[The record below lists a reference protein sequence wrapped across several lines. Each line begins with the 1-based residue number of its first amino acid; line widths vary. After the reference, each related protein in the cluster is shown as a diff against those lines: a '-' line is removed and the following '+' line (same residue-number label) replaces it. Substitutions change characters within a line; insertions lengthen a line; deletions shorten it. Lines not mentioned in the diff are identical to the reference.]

1 LLDGQTSETID
12 DFIVENPSYANLTK
26 IGIASLFIQSCY
38 DFGNRQALLRP
49 FSDRHFF
56 SQSSGQSR
64 NWVHLLINI
73 IRQGIRSKTVTADK
87 KVKIITFNYDKILE
101 HVLEK
106 QFSNTET
113 PLSHYTD
120 YIEILHMHGECG
132 DLNDVLS
139 SPAETCLQWAKGIHV
154 VNEPDVP
161 EDIEKKRAEAKTIIK
176 SARELYFCGFSF
188 SGPNCRLLGLD
199 SSYEGGG
206 TRLISYCNYDGNVGI
221 KKTVEKYKRRKQDV
235 VEAPGSVD
243 KPLGVSDWIKQGQL
257 GELPG

>member
-1 LLDGQTSETID
+1 
-12 DFIVENPSYANLTK
+12 
-26 IGIASLFIQSCY
+26 
-38 DFGNRQALLRP
+38 
-49 FSDRHFF
+49 
-56 SQSSGQSR
+56 
-64 NWVHLLINI
+64 
-73 IRQGIRSKTVTADK
+73 
-87 KVKIITFNYDKILE
+87 
-101 HVLEK
+101 
-106 QFSNTET
+106 
-113 PLSHYTD
+113 
-120 YIEILHMHGECG
+120 MHGECG